1 MYGSADFS
9 LQILVIDQPR
19 VVFSVTMAT
28 DSILHLAASLN
39 VANMKKDLILLYNNV
54 EYLTRG
60 GMGFV
65 FTANDEHNT
74 EKILKVT
81 PVCALDEAHALT
93 EEFNLMVSLNHPNI
107 AQVYNIF
114 SVNQVLGFDMKVYPG
129 GDLHGAIL
137 QRSFTPLQTL
147 AFAVDILAGLAFIH
161 WFRLVHRDIKPSNIL
176 FDSGYRGVISD
187 FGLATDVDKI
197 VFGEIPGTVGYIAP
211 EVLSCMK
218 YDTKSDIWSFIRT
231 LYAVISRKSENPPRL
246 HCEMVPICLQ
256 ELVKNADFENPSHR
270 KPARWLLKA
279 VVGDEYDVAESEPR
293 VTGNS
298 DSSERI
304 RLLPGGDNFIRM
316 GRKFEKMAKARVY
329 GQRCPL
335 WNALRN
341 DWRKI
346 RRLHKQNIVQLVSQS
361 SHVPVHTF
369 VLIMHKH
376 CHEMSNRNLDL
387 RRHFP
392 LRASMLPVSTYQL
405 IRLICIYQ

>member
-1 MYGSADFS
+1 MSKLCTDP
-9 LQILVIDQPR
+9 QILVFQVLVIDQPR

-28 DSILHLAASLN
+28 DSILHLADSLN
-39 VANMKKDLILLYNNV
+39 VANMKRDLILLYNNV

-107 AQVYNIF
+107 AQVNIF

-176 FDSGYRGVISD
+176 LDSGYRGVISD

-231 LYAVISRKSENPPRL
+231 LYAVISRKPKNPPRL
-246 HCEMVPICLQ
+246 NYEMVPICLQ
-256 ELVKNADFENPSHR
+256 ELVKNADYEIPSHR
-270 KPARWLLKA
+270 KPARWYTLAMIAADL
-279 VVGDEYDVAESEPR
+279 VVSV
-293 VTGNS
+293 
-298 DSSERI
+298 
-304 RLLPGGDNFIRM
+304 
-316 GRKFEKMAKARVY
+316 KFPFHYRS
-329 GQRCPL
+329 L
-335 WNALRN
+335 
-341 DWRKI
+341 
-346 RRLHKQNIVQLVSQS
+346 
-361 SHVPVHTF
+361 
-369 VLIMHKH
+369 
-376 CHEMSNRNLDL
+376 
-387 RRHFP
+387 
-392 LRASMLPVSTYQL
+392 
-405 IRLICIYQ
+405 